1 MGNSALPTVC
11 DKLNVMAAI
20 HNRKLIAALARDL
33 REKDVIIQKFEER
46 IVAIENQLQ
55 EMKRAPQKE

>member
-1 MGNSALPTVC
+1 
-11 DKLNVMAAI
+11 MAAI
-20 HNRKLIAALARDL
+20 HNRKLITALVREL
-33 REKDVIIQKFEER
+33 REKDEMLDKFEER

>member
-1 MGNSALPTVC
+1 MGNSTLPTVC

-20 HNRKLIAALARDL
+20 HNRKLIAALVREL
-33 REKDVIIQKFEER
+33 REKDEMLDKFEER

-55 EMKRAPQKE
+55 EMKRARQTE